1 MRKPENTFIGSVHK
15 FLPKELH
22 AEKMNNPYR
31 SGCADVW
38 YSGKKGDLWV
48 EYKFIPKLPVKS
60 DTLKVDLSPLQ
71 LKWLRERFS
80 EGRSVF
86 VIVGSPLGGVILSG
100 LAWENPILIAEY
112 HKKTQTRQ
120 ALAAWIASLTI
131 GVNYDTDRPKQRA
144 GNLRRARET
153 SQSNG

>member
-60 DTLKVDLSPLQ
+60 DTLKADLSPLQ

-100 LAWENPILIAEY
+100 LAWENPIPVAEY

-120 ALAAWIASLTI
+120 ALAGWIASLTI
-131 GVNYDTDRPKQRA
+131 G
-144 GNLRRARET
+144 LC
-153 SQSNG
+153 